1 MSFAIHPIAGNVY
14 LAGYLLALF
23 FSLAFT
29 FLLVRAVRRQSA
41 FTRFL
46 NRLPIA
52 AGKNVSPFGGIAVIF
67 SFLFTL
73 WGLYFLGAVPENNGH
88 LFLVMTL
95 GLGLM
100 FLLGIYDDIYHCPP
114 RIKLTAQ
121 CVIAVILYA
130 AGFQIERI
138 GDFLELNQFS
148 IVLTILWIVG
158 ITNSINLI
166 DGMDGLASGV
176 VFFSC
181 LTLVFVY
188 LERNIIGASFL
199 AVILAGSTLGFFFFN
214 FPPAKIILGDTGS
227 LPLGLLVS
235 LITLLPLNQGNTDEI
250 YYLIP
255 VITLLIPIMDTT
267 FAFFRRILNGI
278 SPFSKDALHF
288 HHRLGNLGLSPVN
301 TICLLFAIGFYFDLS
316 AMGPVFYI
324 DLIPKFIPIYSLF
337 IVFNVAGLIWLLR
350 HLEKKQSHDAPS

>member
-1 MSFAIHPIAGNVY
+1 MIFESYPIAGNVY
-14 LAGYLLALF
+14 LTGYLLALVL
-23 FSLAFT
+23 SLAFT
-29 FLLVRAVRRQSA
+29 FLLVRAVSKSNA
-41 FTRFL
+41 LTRLL
-46 NRLPIA
+46 NRLPIS
-52 AGKNVSPFGGIAVIF
+52 AGKNVSPFGGTAVVL

-73 WGLYFLGAVPENNGH
+73 WGLYFLGAVDEKNSY
-88 LFLVMTL
+88 LFLALTL
-95 GLGLM
+95 GIGLM
-100 FLLGIYDDIYHCPP
+100 FILGIYDDIYHCSAKL
-114 RIKLTAQ
+114 KLTAQ
-121 CVIAVILYA
+121 CVIAIILYF

-138 GDFLELNQFS
+138 GGFLELNQFS
-148 IVLTILWIVG
+148 IILTILWIVG

-188 LERNIIGASFL
+188 MERNIIEASFL
-199 AVILAGSTLGFFFFN
+199 SVILAGSVLGFLFFN

-255 VITLLIPIMDTT
+255 VITLLVPIMDTA
-267 FAFFRRILNGI
+267 FAFFRRIFKGI
-278 SPFSKDALHF
+278 SPFSQDTHHF
-288 HHRLGNLGLSPVN
+288 HHRLGNLGLSATN

-316 AMGPVFYI
+316 AMVPVFNI
-324 DLIPKFIPIYSLF
+324 NLFPNFIPIYFVF
-337 IVFNVAGLIWLLR
+337 IIFNVAALIWWLR
-350 HLEKKQSHDAPS
+350 HLEKK